1 MTILKSPIK
10 SQCVQVSVLL
20 TLGFSL
26 LMPFAAEARAP
37 FVGDG
42 FGPDVVADVA
52 EQVAPSVVNIDIE
65 RTESVAMPDFSKL
78 PGFFGFPGFPGFQNF
93 PGMPNSTP
101 NFGGDSGQ
109 NGNFFQFK
117 VTPDG
122 ITQFPGP
129 SPKSPDN
136 KTNPKTQPPQHS
148 KTPGAGIHSRTVR
161 GNGSGVVL
169 HDGYI
174 LTNNHVVRGADNI
187 TITTQDGEK
196 ISAKVLGTDAYT
208 DIAVLK
214 AERSDLKPAVLGR
227 SDNLRPG
234 EWVLAIGSP
243 LGYSHTVTLGIVSG
257 LARKIPD
264 PKTNLEYIQTD
275 AAINQGNSG
284 GPLVNL
290 QGEVIGINTAISAR
304 GQNIGFAIPV
314 DVAKEVAET
323 IIKQGKVTRP
333 YLGISMTGLTPPLA
347 KSLGLNED
355 TEGVAVAQVLQGSPA
370 ELAGLRH
377 GDIIQRMNGKRVSE
391 PKEIQE
397 AVQAMPLKSTLNL
410 QILREGS
417 MKAVAVKTDAMPQ
430 ELPTARQSPQI
441 QQQRSSQPNMKMYR
455 YSFP

>member
-1 MTILKSPIK
+1 MTSTLKTPSL
-10 SQCVQVSVLL
+10 SQCVNTSVSLA
-20 TLGFSL
+20 LGFIL
-26 LMPFAAEARAP
+26 LLPLSVQARVPFA
-37 FVGDG
+37 GDG
-42 FGPDVVADVA
+42 FGPNVVADVA

-65 RTESVAMPDFSKL
+65 RTESVALPDFSNL
-78 PGFFGFPGFPGFQNF
+78 PGFFGFPGFPG
-93 PGMPNSTP
+93 MPNTVP
-101 NFGGDSGQ
+101 NFGNELDQQ
-109 NGNFFQFK
+109 NGQFFQFK
-117 VTPDG
+117 VTPEG
-122 ITQFPGP
+122 ITQLP
-129 SPKSPDN
+129 SPSSSSDKKVD
-136 KTNPKTQPPQHS
+136 PKAKPQRQPFSHV
-148 KTPGAGIHSRTVR
+148 PGAGIHSHTVR

-196 ISAKVLGTDAYT
+196 IPAKVLGTDAYT

-227 SDNLRPG
+227 SDTLRPG

-314 DVAKEVAET
+314 DVAKDVAET
-323 IIKQGKVTRP
+323 IIQQGKVTRP
-333 YLGISMTGLTPPLA
+333 YLGISMTGLSPALA
-347 KSLGLNED
+347 KSLGLTED
-355 TEGVAVAQVLQGSPA
+355 TKGVAVAQVLQGSPA
-370 ELAGLRH
+370 EMAGLRH
-377 GDIIQRMNGKRVSE
+377 GDIIQRMNGKHVSE
-391 PKEIQE
+391 PKEIQT
-397 AVQAMPLKSTLNL
+397 AVQDMPLNSTLNL
-410 QILREGS
+410 QILRDGT
-417 MKAVAVKTDAMPQ
+417 MMAVAVKTDAMPQ
-430 ELPTARQSPQI
+430 ELPAARRTPETQRQQSSP
-441 QQQRSSQPNMKMYR
+441 SQPNFRQYR